1 MQGKVALGLIQSNIW
16 WLTQVMGE
24 HDTDVA
30 EYLYKTSST
39 RAGVMKL
46 LCKDLSKACVAK
58 LPPLPKVVQVAK
70 KKWIACLRST
80 FFPTSE
86 SPVFQCF
93 FSGSISSSDISW
105 CGVYEQ
111 YRGPEEAFTPKVGKQ
126 AEMDKLMRT
135 IQVSWLFHV
144 WTFETPYFW
153 VQ

>member
-1 MQGKVALGLIQSNIW
+1 MQGKVALGLMQSDIW

-58 LPPLPKVVQVAK
+58 LPPLPKVVRVAK
-70 KKWIACLRST
+70 KKLTRMFEITPSVPVDQL

-86 SPVFQCF
+86 NPVFQCF
-93 FSGSISSSDISW
+93 FSGSISSSDIS
-105 CGVYEQ
+105 
-111 YRGPEEAFTPKVGKQ
+111 
-126 AEMDKLMRT
+126 
-135 IQVSWLFHV
+135 
-144 WTFETPYFW
+144 
-153 VQ
+153 